1 MKTFLSKIRS
11 IPRFGWL
18 FGFGYCALQYGMYR
32 LGDLLSRLLGT
43 INYAFAPK
51 IPFIDDRIPVV
62 AIFAIIYLY
71 SYVFWICGPVAASL
85 TSRRNFVNYITG
97 LSAAYIIG
105 FLFFVFM
112 PTYMDRV
119 QEGLMHVADKPGVF
133 NFFLKIIYGAD
144 GSNIAFNLFP
154 SYHCLI
160 SLYCYLGVRRQ
171 PEISKGFKIYSFVMV
186 ILICLSTV
194 FTKQHY
200 AIDIAGGLLISL
212 LCYVIVKKLDP
223 GKRYCEKHGIQ
234 I

>member
-1 MKTFLSKIRS
+1 MKTFLNKIRS

-18 FGFGYCALQYGMYR
+18 FGFGYFALQYGMYR

-51 IPFIDDRIPVV
+51 IPFIDDRIPVI

-112 PTYMDRV
+112 RGYKSAVRHDGKIRTDDIFLPALFSV
-119 QEGLMHVADKPGVF
+119 LLMVVMIFFFSTAKF
-133 NFFLKIIYGAD
+133 NI
-144 GSNIAFNLFP
+144 
-154 SYHCLI
+154 
-160 SLYCYLGVRRQ
+160 
-171 PEISKGFKIYSFVMV
+171 
-186 ILICLSTV
+186 
-194 FTKQHY
+194 
-200 AIDIAGGLLISL
+200 
-212 LCYVIVKKLDP
+212 
-223 GKRYCEKHGIQ
+223 
-234 I
+234 